1 MKTRKEYVLCENE
14 KGRIWRISKR
24 LCRIKHGAG
33 FRFVSKVLHLH
44 IAENRFWFKWSNI
57 GATTSA
63 KQIISF
69 SIKNGKITLATRN
82 HTGLPRNVV
91 YSCSYSQLSIFKE
104 LKKGVNAKINR
115 VLNKEFGLKF
125 KIGKP
130 FYVNLLNQR
139 YPLYSSLYKDPTF
152 SMVKV
157 FKKPSVKE
165 SIRSYCGF
173 AGKKFLAKLFQLS
186 EHRQMEVLDTIRM
199 FRRHLTFG
207 EIHTTVHPIMG
218 VGLKTKLKP
227 LIGVNPA
234 FFKNIFIG
242 KDTESSADKMTF
254 ALSFSPWRV
263 DDTIKM
269 YTEIANTIDIEATPL
284 ALSKAKKL
292 NEYHDQLANYHK
304 KLKYQNVAFKPLEF
318 DGAELGEFTIRTCKD
333 SHELIEWSTYMG
345 NCVSSYRSEIIAGR
359 VVMCGL
365 FKGETL
371 AYNLSLTPVGKKF
384 RIQQLN
390 CRYNK
395 GYTSEDYSLVE
406 SFLGDRNVLSGQKKT
421 VGVGCE

>member
-1 MKTRKEYVLCENE
+1 MKNRKEYVVCENE

-57 GATTSA
+57 GATTSV
-63 KQIISF
+63 KEIISF
-69 SIKNGKITLATRN
+69 SVKNGKIAITTRSN
-82 HTGLPRNVV
+82 AHLPVRGSYN
-91 YSCSYSQLSIFKE
+91 CSYSQLSRFKD
-104 LKKGVNAKINR
+104 LKRGVNAKINR
-115 VLNKEFGLKF
+115 VLNKEFGFKF

-139 YPLYSSLYKDPTF
+139 YPLYNSLYEAPTF

-186 EHRQMEVLDTIRM
+186 EPRQMEVLNTIRM

-207 EIHTTVHPIMG
+207 EVHTSPHRVTG
-218 VGLKTKLKP
+218 FSTKLKP
-227 LIGVNPA
+227 LIDINPI

-242 KDTESSADKMTF
+242 KDTDSAQDKTTF

-263 DDTIKM
+263 EDTIKM
-269 YTEIANTIDIEATPL
+269 YSEIANTIDIEATPL

-292 NEYHDQLANYHK
+292 NEYHDQLADYHK
-304 KLKYQNVAFKPLEF
+304 KLRYQNVAFKPLEF
-318 DGAELGEFTIRTCKD
+318 DGAELGEFTLRTCKD
-333 SHELIEWSTYMG
+333 SHQLIEWSTYMG

-359 VVMCGL
+359 VIMCGL

>member
-1 MKTRKEYVLCENE
+1 MKNRKEYVVCENE

-57 GATTSA
+57 GATTSV
-63 KQIISF
+63 KEIISF
-69 SIKNGKITLATRN
+69 SVKNGKIAITTRSN
-82 HTGLPRNVV
+82 AHLPVRGSYN
-91 YSCSYSQLSIFKE
+91 CSYSQLSRFKD
-104 LKKGVNAKINR
+104 LKRGVNAKINR
-115 VLNKEFGLKF
+115 VLNKEFGFKF

-139 YPLYSSLYKDPTF
+139 YPLYNSLYEAPTF

-186 EHRQMEVLDTIRM
+186 EPRQMEVLDTIRM

-207 EIHTTVHPIMG
+207 EVHTSPHRVTG
-218 VGLKTKLKP
+218 FKTKLKP
-227 LIGVNPA
+227 LIDVNPV

-242 KDTESSADKMTF
+242 KDTDDVQDKTTF
-254 ALSFSPWRV
+254 ALSFSPWRIE
-263 DDTIKM
+263 DTIKM
-269 YTEIANTIDIEATPL
+269 YTEIANTIDIESSPL

-292 NEYHDQLANYHK
+292 NEYHDQLADYHK
-304 KLKYQNVAFKPLEF
+304 KLRYQNVAFKPLEF
-318 DGAELGEFTIRTCKD
+318 DGAELGEFTLRTCKD
-333 SHELIEWSTYMG
+333 SHQLIEWSTYMG

-359 VVMCGL
+359 VIMCGL

-421 VGVGCE
+421 VGIGCE

>member
-1 MKTRKEYVLCENE
+1 MKNRKEYVVCENE

-57 GATTSA
+57 GATTSV
-63 KQIISF
+63 KEIISF
-69 SIKNGKITLATRN
+69 SVKNGKIAITTRSN
-82 HTGLPRNVV
+82 AHLPVRGSYN
-91 YSCSYSQLSIFKE
+91 CSYSQLSRFKD

-115 VLNKEFGLKF
+115 VLNREFGFKF

-139 YPLYSSLYKDPTF
+139 YPLYNSLYEAPTF

-186 EHRQMEVLDTIRM
+186 ESRQMEVLDTIRM

-207 EIHTTVHPIMG
+207 EIRTNVHSISG
-218 VGLKTKLKP
+218 FKTKLKP
-227 LIGVNPA
+227 LISINPA

-242 KDTESSADKMTF
+242 KDIAEGEHRVAF
-254 ALSFSPWRV
+254 ALKFSPWRV
-263 DDTIKM
+263 EDTIKM
-269 YTEIANTIDIEATPL
+269 YTEVSNTIDIESSPL
-284 ALSKAKKL
+284 ALSKAKNL

-304 KLKYQNVAFKPLEF
+304 KLRYQNVAFKPLEF

-333 SHELIEWSTYMG
+333 SHQLIEWSTYMG

-359 VVMCGL
+359 VIMCGL

-421 VGVGCE
+421 VGIGCE

>member
-1 MKTRKEYVLCENE
+1 
-14 KGRIWRISKR
+14 
-24 LCRIKHGAG
+24 
-33 FRFVSKVLHLH
+33 VLHLH

-57 GATTSA
+57 GETTSV
-63 KQIISF
+63 KEIISF
-69 SIKNGKITLATRN
+69 SVKNGKISIVTRN
-82 HTGLPRNVV
+82 NAHLPVRGSYN
-91 YSCSYSQLSIFKE
+91 YSYSQLSRFKI
-104 LKKGVNAKINR
+104 LKRGINAKINR
-115 VLNKEFGLKF
+115 VLNKEFGFKF

-139 YPLYSSLYKDPTF
+139 YPLYNSLYKDPTF

-186 EHRQMEVLDTIRM
+186 ESRQMEVLDTIRM

-207 EIHTTVHPIMG
+207 EIHTNVNSISG
-218 VGLKTKLKP
+218 FKTKLKP
-227 LIGVNPA
+227 LISINPA
-234 FFKNIFIG
+234 FFKNIFIR
-242 KDTESSADKMTF
+242 KDMDDVQDKTTF
-254 ALSFSPWRV
+254 ALSFSSWRV
-263 DDTIKM
+263 EDTIKM
-269 YTEIANTIDIEATPL
+269 YSEIANTIDIESSPL
-284 ALSKAKKL
+284 ALSKAK
-292 NEYHDQLANYHK
+292 NPSEYHDQLANYHK
-304 KLKYQNVAFKPLEF
+304 KLRYQNVAFKPLEF
-318 DGAELGEFTIRTCKD
+318 DGAELGEFTLRTCKD
-333 SHELIEWSTYMG
+333 SHQLIEWSTYMG
-345 NCVSSYRSEIIAGR
+345 NCVSSYRGEIIAGK

-421 VGVGCE
+421 VGIGCE

>member
-1 MKTRKEYVLCENE
+1 MKNRKEYVVCENE

-57 GATTSA
+57 GATTSV
-63 KQIISF
+63 KEIISF
-69 SIKNGKITLATRN
+69 SVKNGKIAITTRSN
-82 HTGLPRNVV
+82 AHLPVRGSYN
-91 YSCSYSQLSIFKE
+91 CSYSQLSRFKD

-115 VLNKEFGLKF
+115 VLNREFGFKF

-139 YPLYSSLYKDPTF
+139 YPLYNSLYEAPTF

-186 EHRQMEVLDTIRM
+186 ESRQMEVLDTIRM

-207 EIHTTVHPIMG
+207 EIRTNVHSISG
-218 VGLKTKLKP
+218 FKTKLKP
-227 LIGVNPA
+227 LISINPA

-242 KDTESSADKMTF
+242 KDIAEGEHRAAF
-254 ALSFSPWRV
+254 ALKFSPWRV
-263 DDTIKM
+263 EDTIKM
-269 YTEIANTIDIEATPL
+269 YSEIANTIDIEATPL

-292 NEYHDQLANYHK
+292 NEYHDQLSDYHK
-304 KLKYQNVAFKPLEF
+304 KLRYQNVAFKPLEF

-333 SHELIEWSTYMG
+333 SHQLIEWSTYMG

-359 VVMCGL
+359 VIMCGL

-421 VGVGCE
+421 VGIGCE

>member
-1 MKTRKEYVLCENE
+1 M
-14 KGRIWRISKR
+14 
-24 LCRIKHGAG
+24 
-33 FRFVSKVLHLH
+33 
-44 IAENRFWFKWSNI
+44 
-57 GATTSA
+57 
-63 KQIISF
+63 SF
-69 SIKNGKITLATRN
+69 SIKNGKIALVASKN
-82 HTGLPRNVV
+82 SGIPVGAGAYH
-91 YSCSYSQLSIFKE
+91 CSYSQLSIFKE

-125 KIGKP
+125 KIAQP

-139 YPLYSSLYKDPTF
+139 YPLYSSLYKAPTF
-152 SMVKV
+152 DMVKV

-173 AGKKFLAKLFQLS
+173 SGKKFLAKLFQLS

-207 EIHTTVHPIMG
+207 EIHTTIHPIMG

-242 KDTESSADKMTF
+242 KDTDNAQDKTTF

-292 NEYHDQLANYHK
+292 NEYHDQLANYHA
-304 KLKYQNVAFKPLEF
+304 KLRYQNVPFKPLEF
-318 DGAELGEFTIRTCKD
+318 DGEELGEFTIRTCKD

-365 FKGETL
+365 FKDGDL
-371 AYNLSLTPVGKKF
+371 VYNLSLTPVGKKF

-421 VGVGCE
+421 VGIGCE

>member
-1 MKTRKEYVLCENE
+1 MKQRKEYVVCENE

-33 FRFVSKVLHLH
+33 FRFVSRVLHLH

-57 GATTSA
+57 GATTLI
-63 KQIISF
+63 KEIISF
-69 SIKNGKITLATRN
+69 SIKNGKISISTRN
-82 HTGLPRNVV
+82 NAS
-91 YSCSYSQLSIFKE
+91 YNCSYSQLSIFKG

-115 VLNKEFGLKF
+115 VLNKEFGFKF

-130 FYVNLLNQR
+130 FHINLLNQR
-139 YPLYSSLYKDPTF
+139 YPLYNFLYEAPTF

-165 SIRSYCGF
+165 SVRSYCGF

-186 EHRQMEVLDTIRM
+186 EPRQMEVLDTIRM
-199 FRRHLTFG
+199 FRKHLTFG
-207 EIHTTVHPIMG
+207 EIHTIVHPMTG
-218 VGLKTKLKP
+218 VKTKLKP
-227 LIGVNPA
+227 LIDINPV
-234 FFKNIFIG
+234 FFKNIFIR
-242 KDTESSADKMTF
+242 KDMTETEGVAF
-254 ALSFSPWRV
+254 ALSFSPWRIE
-263 DDTIKM
+263 DTIKM
-269 YTEIANTIDIEATPL
+269 YTEIANTVDIESTPL

-304 KLKYQNVAFKPLEF
+304 KLQYQNVAFRPLEF
-318 DGAELGEFTIRTCKD
+318 DGAKIGEFTIRTCKD
-333 SHELIEWSTYMG
+333 SHQLIEWSTYMG
-345 NCVSSYRSEIIAGR
+345 NCVSSYRGEIIAGR

-371 AYNLSLTPVGKKF
+371 VYNLSLTPVGKKF

-390 CRYNK
+390 CRYNR
-395 GYTSEDYSLVE
+395 GYKPEDYALVE
-406 SFLGDRNVLSGQKKT
+406 SFLGDRDVLSGQKKT
-421 VGVGCE
+421 VGIGCE